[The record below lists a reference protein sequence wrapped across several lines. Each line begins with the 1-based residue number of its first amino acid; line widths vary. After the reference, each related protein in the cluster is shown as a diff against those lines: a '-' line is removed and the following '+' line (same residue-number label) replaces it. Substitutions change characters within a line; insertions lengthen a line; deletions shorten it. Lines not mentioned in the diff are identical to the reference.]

1 MRDGAERDRSITEE
15 LTRFLGDNPDA
26 RVVDDQTAAPEDP
39 RRKAERRTDLLLA
52 CRMVVVALGLLH
64 FVTPWGETDTISI
77 LVDGFEDGDW
87 AAAALSAAVLLIC
100 GCLLVPLPYVLL
112 RSIRG

>member
-1 MRDGAERDRSITEE
+1 MRDGAERDRSITDE
-15 LTRFLGDNPDA
+15 LTRFLRDDPDA

-52 CRMVVVALGLLH
+52 CLMVVVALGLLH

-77 LVDGFEDGDW
+77 LVDGFEDGGSRKRGTGDQMDMLE
-87 AAAALSAAVLLIC
+87 ASLRQAV
-100 GCLLVPLPYVLL
+100 
-112 RSIRG
+112 